1 MVIERRRWLAI
12 AIPIVLIGVVE
23 LFSDSLLDSV
33 LPFPWDTL
41 AVMAVVLISWG
52 VVATIAL
59 RRIDALAATV
69 EARNSELE
77 RRIATARV
85 LHRVSV
91 AIAGMGDIAP
101 ILQTIVEQARALLQA
116 DAAVLLLAGS
126 DDELRFAAGDG
137 AVERTG
143 SGPGSD
149 AARWLDG
156 SVTGAHLAAPLQRGG
171 RTIGMLVVGCVT
183 ERTFGVDDV
192 EALSSLANEVA
203 LALENSRLQSR
214 LRELAMVEE
223 RERIAREMHDG
234 LAQILGYVNT
244 KSQAVESL
252 LDDGRTDEAR
262 RQVAE
267 LAAAARSLYVDVREA
282 ILGLRSPVPP
292 DAGLVGA
299 IEDYAAGF
307 AAASKLAV
315 VVEATE
321 DARAID
327 LPPDVEAQLFRIVQE
342 SLTNVRKHAVAR
354 RVAITLRVHDERLV
368 IELIDDGHGFPQEA
382 PATEGWPHY
391 GLEAMRE
398 RATAVGGTIEWRD
411 GPDGGAVV
419 HVETPFAG
427 SAVTVRAP
435 GAA

>member
-1 MVIERRRWLAI
+1 VIERRRWLAI

-23 LFSDSLLDSV
+23 LLSDSLLDSV

-41 AVMAVVLISWG
+41 AVMAVVLISWS

-59 RRIDALAATV
+59 RRIDALSATV

-91 AIAGMGDIAP
+91 AIAGMGDIEP

-116 DAAVLLLAGS
+116 DAAVLLLVGS

-143 SGPGSD
+143 GGPGSD
-149 AARWLDG
+149 TARWLDA

-183 ERTFGVDDV
+183 QRTFGVDDV
-192 EALSSLANEVA
+192 EGLSSLANEVA

-262 RQVAE
+262 RQVSE

-292 DAGLVGA
+292 GAGLVGA

-354 RVAITLRVHDERLV
+354 RVAIALRLQDERLV
-368 IELIDDGHGFPQEA
+368 IELIDDGHGFPREA

-419 HVETPFAG
+419 HVETPVASSAG
-427 SAVTVRAP
+427 AIRAP